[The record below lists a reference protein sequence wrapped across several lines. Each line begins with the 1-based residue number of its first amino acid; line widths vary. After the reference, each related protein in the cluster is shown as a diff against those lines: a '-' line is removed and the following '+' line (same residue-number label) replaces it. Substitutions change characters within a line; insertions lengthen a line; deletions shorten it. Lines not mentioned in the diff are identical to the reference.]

1 MASNSRPSSSICSF
15 VRWAS
20 GLSTS
25 SEMSRSCLL
34 STAVGGFIG
43 ALLLVVFSKLDLDVA
58 LGGVHAG
65 ADHLARLPGDFPGA
79 QVPNLARAQLPDA
92 GVADADP
99 APEGGR
105 RSGILAG
112 DQDRG
117 APVGVRLDV
126 ALQELDRTALA
137 VTGVA
142 ADDGLEALEPE
153 AIAVAL
159 LLPVLDQCV
168 QQLCGSADEGIA
180 LTPVRAELF
189 EVLGLESAHLPGH
202 LPVNVEAIVSLLDL
216 AELLAEDDVV
226 LVARRMDED
235 DVVDRVTAVEVAQH
249 AHDRRDARPR
259 ADEEGLLGRLV
270 RKDERALHGAEA
282 DDLARF
288 CPLDEIRR
296 DLALVHEL
304 GSDRDAAVGPS
315 RVGRQRVGTPVVDA
329 VDHDTDPQV
338 LARLVA
344 LPFEAGLDEDRRC
357 VLGFLLDAHDPT
369 AQLAGG
375 PQRVDQLQV
384 VVGQQRREQ
393 RAHRAQRACLQRM
406 DLWGGA
412 AFSHREGRVV
422 SE

>member
-58 LGGVHAG
+58 LGGGHAG

-99 APEGGR
+99 APEGER

-142 ADDGLEALEPE
+142 ADDGLEAPEPE

-159 LLPVLDQCV
+159 LLPVIDQRV
-168 QQLCGSADEGIA
+168 QQFCRSADERFA
-180 LTPVRAELF
+180 LAPVGTELF
-189 EVLGLESAHLPGH
+189 EVLRLEAAHLVGH
-202 LPVNVEAIVSLLDL
+202 LAMNREPVVALLDL
-216 AELLAEDDVV
+216 AELISEDDVF
-226 LVARRMDED
+226 LVTGRVDEHY
-235 DVVDRVTAVEVAQH
+235 VVHGLAAIEVSEH

-259 ADEEGLLGRLV
+259 ADEEGLLGRLIG
-270 RKDERALHGAEA
+270 KDERAFYGAEA
-282 DDLARF
+282 DDLPGF
-288 CPLDEIRR
+288 GLLDQVWR
-296 DLALVHEL
+296 DLALVHEF

-315 RVGRQRVGTPVVDA
+315 RVGSQRVGTPVGDA

-384 VVGQQRREQ
+384 VVGKQRRKQ
-393 RAHRAQRACLQRM
+393 RAHGAKRACLKGM